1 MAKTREYAFVY
12 LFGGIMYGLM
22 EVIWRGHTHW
32 TMTLTGG
39 TALLILYII
48 NIKMSNCNIFLKCL
62 IGASAITL
70 LEFTVGVIINIILKW
85 NVWDYSNRPLN
96 ILGQV
101 CPLFSFFGTYYV
113 FRDLPSAALSKKKT
127 ETDVAKTRFFIISL
141 FRRDNYQHNNKIS
154 RE

>member
-101 CPLFSFFGTYYV
+101 CPLFFLFLVLTMFSGIYH
-113 FRDLPSAALSKKKT
+113 LPPCQKRKQKQMSQQPGFL
-127 ETDVAKTRFFIISL
+127 
-141 FRRDNYQHNNKIS
+141 
-154 RE
+154 

>member
-85 NVWDYSNRPLN
+85 NVCNGVQREHNKKLNNGLPILHKVKALLADWRIHRTAFENGRITSSDYLEWMLQWPPTL
-96 ILGQV
+96 
-101 CPLFSFFGTYYV
+101 
-113 FRDLPSAALSKKKT
+113 SAP
-127 ETDVAKTRFFIISL
+127 D
-141 FRRDNYQHNNKIS
+141 D
-154 RE
+154 

>member
-70 LEFTVGVIINIILKW
+70 LEFTVGVIINIILK
-85 NVWDYSNRPLN
+85 LN

-101 CPLFSFFGTYYV
+101 CPLFFFFWYLLCFPGFTICRLVKKENRNRCRNNPVFYNESF
-113 FRDLPSAALSKKKT
+113 SKG
-127 ETDVAKTRFFIISL
+127 
-141 FRRDNYQHNNKIS
+141 
-154 RE
+154 

>member
-101 CPLFSFFGTYYV
+101 CPLFSFLVLTMFSGIYH
-113 FRDLPSAALSKKKT
+113 LPPCQKRKQKQMSQQPGFL
-127 ETDVAKTRFFIISL
+127 
-141 FRRDNYQHNNKIS
+141 
-154 RE
+154 

>member
-85 NVWDYSNRPLN
+85 NVWDRYALF
-96 ILGQV
+96 
-101 CPLFSFFGTYYV
+101 FSFFGTYYV

-127 ETDVAKTRFFIISL
+127 ETDVATTRFFIMSL
-141 FRRDNYQHNNKIS
+141 FRRDNYQHNNKIP

>member
-101 CPLFSFFGTYYV
+101 CPLFFFFSLSRFSVFSHSFSPFC
-113 FRDLPSAALSKKKT
+113 FSHFLAFSHCHDCLLFHI
-127 ETDVAKTRFFIISL
+127 RFL
-141 FRRDNYQHNNKIS
+141 FEI
-154 RE
+154 

>member
-96 ILGQV
+96 
-101 CPLFSFFGTYYV
+101 V

-127 ETDVAKTRFFIISL
+127 ETDVATTRFFIMSL
-141 FRRDNYQHNNKIS
+141 FRRDNYQHNNKIP

>member
-96 ILGQV
+96 FPRITTMHIRGKFCVVKLI
-101 CPLFSFFGTYYV
+101 
-113 FRDLPSAALSKKKT
+113 KKYFVKW
-127 ETDVAKTRFFIISL
+127 I
-141 FRRDNYQHNNKIS
+141 
-154 RE
+154 

>member
-12 LFGGIMYGLM
+12 LFGGIMYGHM
-22 EVIWRGHTHW
+22 EVIWRRHTHW

-101 CPLFSFFGTYYV
+101 CPLFFFFWYLLCFPGFTICRLVKKENRNRCRNNPVFYNESF
-113 FRDLPSAALSKKKT
+113 SKG
-127 ETDVAKTRFFIISL
+127 
-141 FRRDNYQHNNKIS
+141 
-154 RE
+154 

>member
-85 NVWDYSNRPLN
+85 NVWNYVVMLIVIPL
-96 ILGQV
+96 
-101 CPLFSFFGTYYV
+101 
-113 FRDLPSAALSKKKT
+113 KKT
-127 ETDVAKTRFFIISL
+127 HYKKPGCCDICFCFL
-141 FRRDNYQHNNKIS
+141 F
-154 RE
+154 

>member
-48 NIKMSNCNIFLKCL
+48 NIKMSNCNILLKCL

-70 LEFTVGVIINIILKW
+70 LEFTVGVIINTCYDESISQQAKTKRAFWGNATI
-85 NVWDYSNRPLN
+85 Y
-96 ILGQV
+96 
-101 CPLFSFFGTYYV
+101 
-113 FRDLPSAALSKKKT
+113 SKKLIT
-127 ETDVAKTRFFIISL
+127 FA
-141 FRRDNYQHNNKIS
+141 QQ
-154 RE
+154 

>member
-48 NIKMSNCNIFLKCL
+48 NIKMSNCNIYNNAYRKLQQCYCRCTYQAFQK
-62 IGASAITL
+62 
-70 LEFTVGVIINIILKW
+70 NIAVTHLDI
-85 NVWDYSNRPLN
+85 DY
-96 ILGQV
+96 IQ
-101 CPLFSFFGTYYV
+101 Y
-113 FRDLPSAALSKKKT
+113 
-127 ETDVAKTRFFIISL
+127 
-141 FRRDNYQHNNKIS
+141 
-154 RE
+154 

>member
-1 MAKTREYAFVY
+1 
-12 LFGGIMYGLM
+12 MYGLM

-113 FRDLPSAALSKKKT
+113 FRDLPSAALSKRKQKQMSQQP
-127 ETDVAKTRFFIISL
+127 VFL
-141 FRRDNYQHNNKIS
+141 
-154 RE
+154 

>member
-48 NIKMSNCNIFLKCL
+48 NIKMSNCNIFFEMPDRCFCNNIAGVYGRRYYKYYIKMECL
-62 IGASAITL
+62 G
-70 LEFTVGVIINIILKW
+70 
-85 NVWDYSNRPLN
+85 
-96 ILGQV
+96 
-101 CPLFSFFGTYYV
+101 LF
-113 FRDLPSAALSKKKT
+113 K
-127 ETDVAKTRFFIISL
+127 
-141 FRRDNYQHNNKIS
+141 
-154 RE
+154 